1 MPGRVIY
8 RYPAGK
14 LVPDYVRAG
23 LGLAAVGLPLA
34 TLEVPGVVRIVLA
47 SLMVLFAAFGLQNL
61 LLHASRVE
69 MTEATLVIRPR
80 GTRIEWNALTRLRLA
95 WFTVRRGSGK
105 GWMELD
111 LRTDRARARLDSR
124 LEGFDAVAQRAV
136 AAARDRKLDFDPVTL
151 ANLRSLGLGDDSA
164 PDTED
169 DE

>member
-1 MPGRVIY
+1 MIY

-14 LVPDYVRAG
+14 LIPDYLRAG
-23 LGLAAVGLPLA
+23 IGLAAVGLPLA

-61 LLHASRVE
+61 LQHASRVE
-69 MTEATLVIRPR
+69 MTETTLVIRPR

-111 LRTDRARARLDSR
+111 LRTDRARARIDSR
-124 LEGFDAVAQRAV
+124 LEGFDEVAQRAV
-136 AAARDRKLDFDPVTL
+136 EAARDRKLGFDPVTL
-151 ANLRSLGLGDDSA
+151 ANLRSLGLGDEAD
-164 PDTED
+164 PDAGA